1 MNNKTFQKIIGS
13 AESTTIEWKKSLS
26 VFHEI
31 METISAFSNTEGGKI
46 LVGVSDD
53 GEVLGLQI
61 GKGTIEDLV
70 NKIGQH
76 TDPKV
81 FPKISVKRVGGKDVI
96 VIDVKESRDHLV
108 LADGL
113 PYKRVGRT
121 SPRMSKD
128 EYEGLIFEKH
138 KEKLHFDT
146 DVCRG
151 ATLKDIDSSKVQRF
165 LDTAKVERGFAVPAG
180 MSIKDVFERLEL
192 SRGQK
197 LLNTAILLFGKRPQK
212 FFVQAKIRAGRIKG
226 TSGQDFID
234 MKVLEGAIP
243 DLREGAMKF
252 IMDHTR
258 HAVFFD
264 ANQRFDRWEYP
275 LRALEEVLN
284 NALAHRD
291 YYSSAD
297 VNVLVYDDRVEIWN
311 PGELPKQLTP
321 DRLKEKHRSF
331 PRNKFLAEKLYLIK
345 YIERW
350 GTGTTRVVE
359 AMREEKLSDPVF
371 EELSGGLNVTLIGP
385 GKAFEKAIDHEK
397 LNKIDL
403 NDRQKKALDFVKEKG
418 TVSRKQY
425 TELTMVSLRQAND
438 DINDLIAK
446 RVFRRIGSG
455 SLIRYEL
462 AS

>member
-1 MNNKTFQKIIGS
+1 
-13 AESTTIEWKKSLS
+13 
-26 VFHEI
+26 
-31 METISAFSNTEGGKI
+31 
-46 LVGVSDD
+46 
-53 GEVLGLQI
+53 
-61 GKGTIEDLV
+61 
-70 NKIGQH
+70 
-76 TDPKV
+76 
-81 FPKISVKRVGGKDVI
+81 
-96 VIDVKESRDHLV
+96 
-108 LADGL
+108 
-113 PYKRVGRT
+113 
-121 SPRMSKD
+121 
-128 EYEGLIFEKH
+128 
-138 KEKLHFDT
+138 
-146 DVCRG
+146 
-151 ATLKDIDSSKVQRF
+151 
-165 LDTAKVERGFAVPAG
+165 
-180 MSIKDVFERLEL
+180 
-192 SRGQK
+192 
-197 LLNTAILLFGKRPQK
+197 
-212 FFVQAKIRAGRIKG
+212 
-226 TSGQDFID
+226 
-234 MKVLEGAIP
+234 
-243 DLREGAMKF
+243 
-252 IMDHTR
+252 
-258 HAVFFD
+258 
-264 ANQRFDRWEYP
+264 
-275 LRALEEVLN
+275 
-284 NALAHRD
+284 
-291 YYSSAD
+291 
-297 VNVLVYDDRVEIWN
+297 VLVYDDRVEIWN